1 MASDHI
7 LHDKRAYNQWVASE
21 TMEDYALRYTA
32 ISARRWSA
40 GRVAGT
46 AMGACAFLVC
56 EAIGAG
62 ITFNFG
68 FANAVAAIGFTVA
81 IMFVLGLP
89 IAAHAARY
97 GLDIDLLTRGG
108 GFGYIGSTL
117 TSLIYASF
125 TFLLFAIE
133 ALIMARALEEMLG
146 LALPLAYLACAL
158 LVMPV
163 AIYGMRAIT
172 GFQHGT
178 QVIWAALQL
187 APVVWLIHAGGPMMR
202 GWTSFA
208 GLDGGHGGLA
218 LAPFGL
224 AVSTLL
230 SLLPQIGEQADYLRF
245 TPPVE
250 QVGRA
255 RWWSAVLAA
264 GPGWSLIAGAKLLL
278 GCALGWL
285 LIQSHGQ
292 AHATYSPFVMFQ
304 NVFVHMVG
312 DARVGL
318 ALTGLLVIVAQM
330 KINVTNAYAGS
341 IAWSNFFARL
351 THSHPGRAIWIVFNV
366 VVALLLMEL
375 GVMGMIAAVLPIYAS
390 IAAGW
395 IGALSADLMVSKPL
409 GLSPRGIEFK
419 RAHLYD
425 INPVGV
431 GAMALSILASL
442 LAHGGALG
450 ETAQAFA
457 PLIGLAVAFAAAP
470 LLAWLSRGRFYL
482 ARQAQDTD
490 FSTQKGGLQNCI
502 ICENAFEAPDM
513 AHCPMHKGP
522 ICSLCC
528 TLEARCHD
536 RCKTRARISEQV
548 IDAVSA
554 LMPRELSDK
563 VNTSFGQ
570 FLIVMVVLSG
580 VMTGIVGAVYWEM
593 TQRVMA
599 ESIPAVRA
607 ILGVTLVLLL
617 LLGGVLGWL
626 IVLAHESRRAALAEA
641 DHHVASLE
649 AEVAAHNI
657 TLEELHQAKE
667 AAEAANSAKS
677 RYLVSV
683 SHEIR
688 SPLNSIYGYA
698 QLMERGHDIAP
709 IEAARIIRRSSEH
722 LTNLVEGLLDIS
734 HVESGVLRLSNDT
747 VRLKSFLDQIA
758 SMFRPQAQSRGLKL
772 VYETQGRL
780 PEFVRTDQ
788 KRLRQILI
796 NLLSNAIKFTKAGQ
810 ITFSVAYRSQVMS
823 FTIAD
828 TGIGIAKPDL
838 EKIFAPFERGT
849 HPEAQRQKGIGL
861 GLAITQ
867 ALVHILGGD
876 LAVSSEPGVG
886 TTFTVRLMLSPVQ
899 ASVQEVKSTRAIT
912 GYDGPSRSVLL
923 IDDDPDQTSLL
934 RGLLEPLGFT
944 IHAAHDGDKG
954 LALAQKHR
962 PELVLLDV
970 TMPGL
975 SGWEVARRLR
985 AMRGSD
991 IRIIMVSGDAHEI
1004 QQGSAGFIAHDQF
1017 LIKPVDLD
1025 ALVDAVGS
1033 LLGLHWRGRVE
1044 EAEVAEVTPERDTL
1058 PDAALPFLSDIE
1070 SDLRIGHV
1078 RGVEKSVRAMEAA
1091 VPQAAPLARRL
1102 LACLDNFDLHGLAAE
1117 LAAERKGASPG
1128 AAAGGESR

>member
-1 MASDHI
+1 MNLDHI
-7 LHDKRAYNQWVASE
+7 LHEKRAYNQWVASE

-46 AMGACAFLVC
+46 AIGACAFLAC

-62 ITFNFG
+62 ITLNFG
-68 FANAVAAIGFTVA
+68 FANAMAAIGFTVA
-81 IMFVLGLP
+81 IMFALGAP
-89 IAAHAARY
+89 IAIAAARY

-125 TFLLFAIE
+125 TFLLFAVE
-133 ALIMARALEEMLG
+133 ATIMASALVAMTG
-146 LALPLAYLACAL
+146 MALPLAYLACAL
-158 LVMPV
+158 VVIPV
-163 AIYGMRAIT
+163 AVYGMSAIT
-172 GFQHGT
+172 RFQHAT
-178 QVIWAALQL
+178 QGLWIALQMAPIIWLIWADNGA
-187 APVVWLIHAGGPMMR
+187 VMAG
-202 GWTSFA
+202 WSHFA
-208 GLDGGHGGLA
+208 GMDGAHRGLS
-218 LAPFGL
+218 LMPFGL

-250 QVGRA
+250 KVGRW
-255 RWWSAVLAA
+255 RWWGAVMLA
-264 GPGWSLIAGAKLLL
+264 GPGWSLIGAVKLMLGSALAWLVLSGGGDVGAASSPIAMFHHVFTRMAGD
-278 GCALGWL
+278 G
-285 LIQSHGQ
+285 
-292 AHATYSPFVMFQ
+292 
-304 NVFVHMVG
+304 
-312 DARVGL
+312 RVGL
-318 ALTGLLVIVAQM
+318 ALAGLLVIVAQM

-351 THSHPGRAIWIVFNV
+351 THSHPGRVVWIAFNV
-366 VVALLLMEL
+366 IVALLLMET
-375 GVMGMIAAVLPIYAS
+375 GVMGTIAAVLPIYAC

-409 GLSPRGIEFK
+409 GLSPRAIEFK

-431 GAMALSILASL
+431 GALALSMVASMLANGGL
-442 LAHGGALG
+442 LGTVA
-450 ETAQAFA
+450 EAFA
-457 PLIGLAVAFAAAP
+457 PLIALVVAFVAAP
-470 LLAWLSRGRFYL
+470 VLTAATRGRFYF
-482 ARQAQDTD
+482 ARVAQDQPD
-490 FSTQKGGLQNCI
+490 GLQSCT

-513 AHCPMHKGP
+513 AHCPLHKGA

-536 RCKTRARISEQV
+536 RCKPRARATQQMV
-548 IDAVSA
+548 DAVSA
-554 LMPRELSDK
+554 MVPEPLSGK
-563 VNTSFGQ
+563 VNTTLGQ
-570 FLIVMVVLSG
+570 FVLVMVVLSG

-593 TQRVMA
+593 SQRILP
-599 ESIPAVRA
+599 ESLPAVRA

-626 IVLAHESRRAALAEA
+626 IVLAHESRRSALAEA
-641 DHHVASLE
+641 EHHVSSLQ
-649 AEVAAHNI
+649 AEVAAHNA

-667 AAEAANSAKS
+667 AAEAANAAKS

-698 QLMERGHDIAP
+698 QLLERGHDIAP

-772 VYETQGRL
+772 VYDKQGNL

-810 ITFSVAYRSQVMS
+810 ITFGVSYRSQVMT

-828 TGIGIAKPDL
+828 TGIGIEKADL
-838 EKIFAPFERGT
+838 DKIFAPFERGT

-876 LAVSSEPGVG
+876 LAVTSEPGVG

-899 ASVQEVKSTRAIT
+899 ASVQEVKSTRDIT
-912 GYDGPSRSVLL
+912 GFDGPPRSVLL

-944 IHAAHDGDKG
+944 IHFANNGDDGLK
-954 LALAQKHR
+954 LAQKHQ

-985 AMRGSD
+985 AMRGTD
-991 IRIIMVSGDAHEI
+991 IRIVMVSGDAHEI

-1025 ALVDAVGS
+1025 ALIDAVGS
-1033 LLGLHWRGRVE
+1033 LLGLHWQGRPE
-1044 EAEVAEVTPERDTL
+1044 EPETPEVAPERDIL
-1058 PDAALPFLSDIE
+1058 PEAALPFLCDIE

-1091 VPQAAPLARRL
+1091 VPQAAPLAKRL
-1102 LACLDNFDLHGLAAE
+1102 LACLDRFDLNELAAE
-1117 LAAERKGASPG
+1117 LALYQKGKSPG
-1128 AAAGGESR
+1128 KDNV

>member
-1 MASDHI
+1 MA
-7 LHDKRAYNQWVASE
+7 
-21 TMEDYALRYTA
+21 
-32 ISARRWSA
+32 
-40 GRVAGT
+40 
-46 AMGACAFLVC
+46 
-56 EAIGAG
+56 
-62 ITFNFG
+62 
-68 FANAVAAIGFTVA
+68 
-81 IMFVLGLP
+81 
-89 IAAHAARY
+89 
-97 GLDIDLLTRGG
+97 
-108 GFGYIGSTL
+108 
-117 TSLIYASF
+117 
-125 TFLLFAIE
+125 
-133 ALIMARALEEMLG
+133 
-146 LALPLAYLACAL
+146 
-158 LVMPV
+158 
-163 AIYGMRAIT
+163 
-172 GFQHGT
+172 
-178 QVIWAALQL
+178 
-187 APVVWLIHAGGPMMR
+187 
-202 GWTSFA
+202 GWTHYA
-208 GLDGGHGGLA
+208 GLDGAHHGLA
-218 LAPFGL
+218 LIPFGL

-230 SLLPQIGEQADYLRF
+230 SLLPQIGEQANYLRF

-255 RWWSAVLAA
+255 RWWAAVLAA
-264 GPGWSLIAGAKLLL
+264 GPGWSLIAAGKLMLGSALAWLVIRSGGDAGA
-278 GCALGWL
+278 ASNP
-285 LIQSHGQ
+285 IAMF
-292 AHATYSPFVMFQ
+292 AHAFARMA
-304 NVFVHMVG
+304 G
-312 DARVGL
+312 DERVGL
-318 ALTGLLVIVAQM
+318 ALAGLLVIVAQM

-351 THSHPGRAIWIVFNV
+351 THSHPGRVVWIAFNV
-366 VVALLLMEL
+366 IVALLLMEL
-375 GVMGMIAAVLPIYAS
+375 GVMGTIEAVLPIYAS
-390 IAAGW
+390 LAAGW

-425 INPVGV
+425 LNPVGV
-431 GAMALSILASL
+431 GALALSIMASL

-450 ETAQAFA
+450 PVADAFA
-457 PLIGLAVAFAAAP
+457 PLIGLAVAFVAAP
-470 LLAWLSRGRFYL
+470 VLAGLTQGRFYF
-482 ARQAQDTD
+482 ARMTPDAPTQDRP
-490 FSTQKGGLQNCI
+490 KALQSCI
-502 ICENAFEAPDM
+502 ICEHAFEAPDM
-513 AHCPMHKGP
+513 AHCPMHKGA

-536 RCKTRARISEQV
+536 RCKPRARAGQQLV
-548 IDAVSA
+548 DAACAILPAS
-554 LMPRELSDK
+554 LSGK
-563 VNTSFGQ
+563 VNTTLGQ
-570 FLIVMVVLSG
+570 FVLVMVVLSG

-593 TQRVMA
+593 SERILA

-649 AEVAAHNI
+649 AEVAAHNA

-667 AAEAANSAKS
+667 SAEAANSAKS

-698 QLMERGHDIAP
+698 QLLERGHDIAP
-709 IEAARIIRRSSEH
+709 MEAARIIRRSSEH

-734 HVESGVLRLSNDT
+734 HVESGVLRLANDT

-810 ITFSVAYRSQVMS
+810 ITFGVAYRSQVMS

-828 TGIGIAKPDL
+828 TGIGIDKADL
-838 EKIFAPFERGT
+838 DKIFAPFERGT

-876 LAVSSEPGVG
+876 LAVTSEPGVG
-886 TTFTVRLMLSPVQ
+886 TSFTVRLMLSPVQ

-912 GYDGPSRSVLL
+912 GFDGPSRSVLL

-944 IHAAHDGDKG
+944 IHWANDGDRG
-954 LALAQKHR
+954 LELAHKYR
-962 PELVLLDV
+962 PELVLLDA

-985 AMRGSD
+985 ALRGGD

-1025 ALVDAVGS
+1025 ALIDAVGS
-1033 LLGLHWRGRVE
+1033 LLGLHWQGRAE
-1044 EAEVAEVTPERDTL
+1044 EAESPETAPERDVL
-1058 PDAALPFLSDIE
+1058 PDAALPFLTDIE
-1070 SDLRIGHV
+1070 NDLRIGHV
-1078 RGVEKSVRAMEAA
+1078 RGVDKAVRALEAA
-1091 VPQAAPLARRL
+1091 VPQAGPLAKRL
-1102 LACLDNFDLHGLAAE
+1102 LACLDRFDLNGLATELAAE
-1117 LAAERKGASPG
+1117 LAAHNRGSHNQGGGASDAP
-1128 AAAGGESR
+1128 